1 MTKIKLTNGTVID
14 ADSIDLS
21 NGILRITTKELTVE
35 ELATL
40 FSDKS
45 NTSLITLM
53 TEGGAES
60 GYKTG
65 FTSFAGINYDADGSK
80 TVELFQP
87 KDVTE
92 ARLSNVEANAN
103 SVANSVTDVELAMV
117 ELYEMIAGGM

>member
-1 MTKIKLTNGTVID
+1 MTKIKLSNNTILHAESVELI
-14 ADSIDLS
+14 
-21 NGILRITTKELTVE
+21 NGILKIATRELTVE

-40 FSDKS
+40 FSNS
-45 NTSLITLM
+45 YNTSLITLM
-53 TEGGAES
+53 TENGTET

-65 FTSFAGINYDADGSK
+65 FTSFAGIGYDADGLK

-92 ARLSNVEANAN
+92 ARLANVEATAN
-103 SVANSVTDVELAMV
+103 GIANSVTDVELAMT